1 MGLLTL
7 EPFPLPALPSA
18 VLGPSE
24 AVAILGMLSVGGEV
38 SGKTSPSSGTSPSLD
53 PKKELGVGG

>member
-1 MGLLTL
+1 MTL

-18 VLGPSE
+18 ILGSSE
-24 AVAILGMLSVGGEV
+24 AVAIMGILSVGGAV